1 MGFFSKLK
9 KFWTADN
16 APDATVQ
23 PVAEA
28 PAEASVPAAEAAP
41 VAADSVETAATPAAQ
56 PAPDVAVET
65 AASPPAA
72 EPAAQ
77 AEAVSLAEATP
88 VAAPEP
94 TSQTP
99 QPEPTSAREPEPA
112 GAPQALRPT
121 PLQDLADVEP
131 TTADQ
136 PISLAETAPPVQPA
150 ATPEAGP
157 LAEAAVTPQT
167 APMFTPAPEP
177 VPTPAP
183 EPEAQPIAAE
193 PEPVVPTPQPTP
205 APQPAAMAAAQ
216 AVPAAADEA
225 PWRNALVLALRQAEP
240 KLSVWLDVLL
250 ADVDVAGPVLW
261 ERLRFLFE
269 SLEAPSAEADAFV
282 AKFADWVAVMEYD
295 EVELFRSELQ
305 YRLALALD
313 LEDEED
319 ERNRLFLKLSEG
331 LAKTKEQIV
340 KRIDGLLGRHAV
352 IDEAFWEELEE
363 ILIMA
368 DVGFEP
374 AAKLLDALRDKVRKR
389 GTTDPAVFK
398 EILRE
403 ELAEIFRTPK
413 TIKAINPPEVVMM
426 IGVNGVGKTTTIAKL
441 AHRDMMRGKKVLI
454 AAGDTFRAA
463 AIEQLHIWAKRVGA
477 DFYSKGA
484 NADPAAVAFEAMDK
498 ALAEGYDVVYLDTA
512 GRLHTKTN
520 LMEELRK
527 IHRVVGK
534 KHPGAPHRSVL
545 VLDATTGQNAL
556 SQVKLFG
563 EAAGVDEIILTKL
576 DGTAKGGVVVGIALS
591 FAVPITYVGL
601 GEKMEDLRPFDG
613 QDFAQALLGVE

>member
-1 MGFFSKLK
+1 MGFFTKIKKLWK
-9 KFWTADN
+9 SDT
-16 APDATVQ
+16 PPPQEEMT
-23 PVAEA
+23 
-28 PAEASVPAAEAAP
+28 AEAAATP
-41 VAADSVETAATPAAQ
+41 TSPAPSEKAPTGPEPEPVSAVAASPAPQPAA
-56 PAPDVAVET
+56 PT
-65 AASPPAA
+65 PPAA
-72 EPAAQ
+72 EPA
-77 AEAVSLAEATP
+77 P
-88 VAAPEP
+88 PAPE
-94 TSQTP
+94 S
-99 QPEPTSAREPEPA
+99 SEPEPA
-112 GAPQALRPT
+112 TPEPAPVA
-121 PLQDLADVEP
+121 AAAGSVEP
-131 TTADQ
+131 
-136 PISLAETAPPVQPA
+136 APATVLPEPA
-150 ATPEAGP
+150 A
-157 LAEAAVTPQT
+157 V
-167 APMFTPAPEP
+167 APEP
-177 VPTPAP
+177 AVSAP
-183 EPEAQPIAAE
+183 GAAQAE
-193 PEPVVPTPQPTP
+193 PVAPR
-205 APQPAAMAAAQ
+205 APQPA
-216 AVPAAADEA
+216 PAATGDA
-225 PWRNALVLALRQAEP
+225 PWRSALILSLREAEP
-240 KLSVWLDVLL
+240 KLSVWLDILL

-269 SLEAPSAEADAFV
+269 SLEAPAAEADTFV
-282 AKFADWVAVMEYD
+282 AKFADWLAMMEYD

-340 KRIDGLLGRHAV
+340 KHIDGLLGRHAV

-363 ILIMA
+363 ILLMA

-374 AAKLLDALRDKVRKR
+374 SAKLLSSLRDKVRKR

-398 EILRE
+398 DILRE
-403 ELAEIFRTPK
+403 ELAEIFQTKK
-413 TIKAINPPEVVMM
+413 TIRAVNPPEVVMM

-441 AHRDMMRGKKVLI
+441 AYRDIMRGRKVLI

-463 AIEQLHIWAKRVGA
+463 AIEQLQIWAKRVGA
-477 DFYSKGA
+477 AFYTKGEG
-484 NADPAAVAFEAMDK
+484 ADPAAVAYEAMDK
-498 ALAEGYDVVYLDTA
+498 ALAGGFDVLYLDTA

-520 LMEELRK
+520 LMEELKK
-527 IHRVVGK
+527 IRRVVAK

-556 SQVKLFG
+556 SQTKIFD

-591 FAVPITYVGL
+591 FGLPITYVGL